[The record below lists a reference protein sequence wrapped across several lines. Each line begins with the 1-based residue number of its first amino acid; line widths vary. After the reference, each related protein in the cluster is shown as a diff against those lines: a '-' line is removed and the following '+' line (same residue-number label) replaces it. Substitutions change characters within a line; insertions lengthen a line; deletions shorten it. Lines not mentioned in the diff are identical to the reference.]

1 MRSPHENMG
10 RLSCDA
16 CFMGHLG
23 RRIRWW
29 YSLPYLTQGQVK
41 FGSKRWNLET
51 PNFYCETIPCS
62 FLSQDSKNTIC
73 FDVRQCEVPTIALQ
87 NVTSSPL
94 PVFYHC
100 TSKNK
105 DIGLKFRTLVVSIPV
120 VLYCMFRF
128 LCYLK
133 NGSVG
138 IYFWEKIEV
147 LILKGQK
154 PKFWKS
160 RIIIL

>member
-41 FGSKRWNLET
+41 FRSKRSNFET
-51 PNFYCETIPCS
+51 PNFYCEAIPCS
-62 FLSQDSKNTIC
+62 FLSQDSKNAIC
-73 FDVRQCEVPTIALQ
+73 FDVRQCEVPTIAFQ

-94 PVFYHC
+94 PVFFYHC

-128 LCYLK
+128 LCYLEK
-133 NGSVG
+133 MAVLGFIFG
-138 IYFWEKIEV
+138 KKIEV
-147 LILKGQK
+147 LILNG
-154 PKFWKS
+154 
-160 RIIIL
+160 

>member
-41 FGSKRWNLET
+41 FRSKRSNFET

-73 FDVRQCEVPTIALQ
+73 FVVRQCEVPTIALQ

-105 DIGLKFRTLVVSIPV
+105 DIGLKFQTLVVSIHV
-120 VLYCMFRF
+120 VLYCRFRFF

-133 NGSVG
+133 KMAELGFIFGKKS
-138 IYFWEKIEV
+138 
-147 LILKGQK
+147 
-154 PKFWKS
+154 KFWFWRVKS
-160 RIIIL
+160 QNFENPG